1 MIRHIIESYG
11 VGSIAMQKLFSF
23 YREEPREVI
32 DAEYED
38 LSDQIND
45 KPEIESNQQ
54 LLIAQNYVDT
64 DNK

>member
-32 DAEYED
+32 DVEYED

-54 LLIAQNYVDT
+54 LLIAQNYADT